1 MLTYITTYCDNP
13 EYLEQVLDTLQQCP
27 DERLKLIV
35 VDDCSDV
42 SPIELINA
50 RSDSRISL
58 YRITEDL
65 GFNSHGARNL
75 AMKET
80 TTEWNLLVDID
91 FKVENIQNIIEQIEN
106 EELEPTIP
114 HFFSV
119 ILSYREVP
127 DDTARVSVNDF
138 LITKTAYWK
147 QGGYDPEFFGWHHG
161 DRAFLHR
168 LVGNNHLA
176 SIVFGSR
183 LLALRSPFARTVL
196 NPDLFNNEE
205 RYNEDRTEIHIS
217 IESQV
222 LLRRQEALA
231 LERHKNNTQIDLT
244 PFAWEQII

>member
-13 EYLEQVLDTLQQCP
+13 EYLEQVLDNLQACP

-42 SPIELINA
+42 SPVEIIRA
-50 RSDSRISL
+50 RSDSRVSL

-91 FKVENIQNIIEQIEN
+91 FEVENIANIIKLIEDN
-106 EELEPTIP
+106 ELEPTIP

-119 ILSYREVP
+119 NLAYKTIPNEAP
-127 DDTARVSVNDF
+127 RVSVNDF

-168 LVGNNHLA
+168 LVGDNRLA
-176 SIVFGSR
+176 SVVFGSR
-183 LLALRSPFARTVL
+183 LHALRSPFARTVL
-196 NPDLFNNEE
+196 NPELSDNQEK
-205 RYNEDRTEIHIS
+205 YNEDRTEIHIS
-217 IESQV
+217 VESQV
-222 LLRRQEALA
+222 LLRKQEALA
-231 LERHKNNTQIDLT
+231 IERHKNNTQIDLT
-244 PFAWEQII
+244 PFAWEQVI